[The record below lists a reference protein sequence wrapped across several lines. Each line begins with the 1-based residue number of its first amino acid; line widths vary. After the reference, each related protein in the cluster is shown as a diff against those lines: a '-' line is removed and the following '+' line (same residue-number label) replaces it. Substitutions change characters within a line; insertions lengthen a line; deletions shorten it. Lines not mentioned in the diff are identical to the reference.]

1 MCLAVGRTR
10 EFKQR
15 FGPLV
20 CLNAPNV
27 PELGNFSLRV
37 QHEED
42 AGSVTVTAAAS
53 VPSAAFTPLKRLKQ
67 FVELLMRCCDEDV

>member
-20 CLNAPNV
+20 CLNACSRRSGTFPFV
-27 PELGNFSLRV
+27 SSTKK
-37 QHEED
+37 D